1 MTDTSRRPWTQNRR
15 FEFIEWKLFWE
26 GALNRS
32 DLEGA
37 FEISTP
43 QASMDLRRYR
53 EVAGNNIEY
62 SLTEKTYLPSARL
75 KPKFLRLSADR
86 LLLQLRAWLIG
97 ALPREDIWFKTMPP
111 VDMAPDIGRNVDPE
125 CLRRLFQAI
134 RLREAIDIRYQSL
147 TNTRWRKIAPHA
159 LAFDGHRWHV
169 RAWAVDR
176 EDFRDFVISR
186 IDDFGSSEPADFDPE
201 DDRVWN
207 TKATMTICPHPELN
221 DEQAESIKRDFN
233 MTDGVKHVDVRLS
246 MAYYFIMRMN
256 LDLDNLPPARAQIRL
271 QNRDEIE
278 KAIETAKIETR
289 QRIEVRRAALV
300 EKTNQ
305 FPES

>member
-1 MTDTSRRPWTQNRR
+1 MTNTSRRPWTQNRR

-43 QASMDLRRYR
+43 QASMDLRGYR

-97 ALPREDIWFKTMPP
+97 ALPREDIWFKAMPA
-111 VDMAPDIGRNVDPE
+111 VDMAPDISRNVDPE
-125 CLRRLFQAI
+125 CLRRLLQAI
-134 RLREAIDIRYQSL
+134 RLREAIEIRYQSL

-159 LAFDGHRWHV
+159 LAFDGYRWHV
-169 RAWAVDR
+169 RAWAIDR

-186 IDDFGSSEPADFDPE
+186 IDEMGSSEPADFDPE
-201 DDRVWN
+201 DDRLWAA
-207 TKATMTICPHPELN
+207 KAIMRLCPHPDLS

-233 MTDGVKHVDVRLS
+233 MTEGVKDIEVRLS

-271 QNRDEIE
+271 QNKDEIE
-278 KAIETAKIETR
+278 KAIETAKTETR
-289 QRIEVRRAALV
+289 QRIAVRCAAHD

-305 FPES
+305 PTES